1 MAHHSTLRKGETVRA
16 NEHNENDFD
25 TTINAHNKIQQKRI
39 RRWKMIRR
47 KGGEESEEK
56 VTKYKIHENAQCQ
69 RNTVWNRIQSNKN
82 KTK

>member
-39 RRWKMIRR
+39 RRWKMMEAKNRR
-47 KGGEESEEK
+47 KK
-56 VTKYKIHENAQCQ
+56 
-69 RNTVWNRIQSNKN
+69 
-82 KTK
+82 